1 MLRFL
6 TNLGVGRRIAIA
18 FSVLMALILVMAV
31 SGAVAQNKVTDTA
44 IDALEHDAEVSDQA
58 DRTRFDIAEMRR
70 FEASYFLEI
79 GRADRASVAE
89 AKWQA
94 TRDDMKARLV
104 DLQKLVNLKE
114 DQDSLKTMAKEL
126 ADYELGF
133 QKVVA
138 LIKANQIASP
148 RDANTAMDPYFDE
161 AQRLEDAARDMAARH
176 VEHMD
181 KMPAEINRVD
191 SVADITR
198 SLVAVFALVFAAL
211 VAYYLSRSITN
222 PVRHAVAVAKDLAQ
236 GRFEITATEE
246 LAQVTQA
253 FNGIRDA
260 LVETREL
267 KDKIEK
273 DNTQLQGDIMGLLR
287 VVAEASDGDLTV
299 RAAIGE
305 GALGNVADAFNTL
318 MEALQR
324 LISQVQGQIN
334 QTNAAVDTIRRASQ
348 EMSDGA
354 GNQALQVGTAR
365 DLVER
370 LSKEIGKVSDRA
382 RDAAEAAKRTET
394 SAEQGAE
401 AVQNVIS
408 GMGTL
413 RANVQAGAKKM
424 KNLGDRSM
432 EITGIVGTI
441 SRISE
446 QTNMLALNAA
456 IEAARAGEHG
466 RGFSVVAEEVR
477 KLAERT
483 ASATQEI
490 DKLVKA
496 IHVETTETVG
506 AIEQQTHVVE
516 QESELVGQAGDS
528 LMKIREVSGQS
539 ATVVIGISTSARE
552 QAEGTAS
559 VVKAM
564 ERISAIASAAQKG
577 AEGTVSV
584 VAQLA
589 ALSDEL
595 KQGINK
601 FKVV

>member
-1 MLRFL
+1 MLGFL
-6 TNLGVGRRIAIA
+6 ANMSISRKLWLSFAALIALML
-18 FSVLMALILVMAV
+18 LMA
-31 SGAVAQNKVTDTA
+31 GVAQIFQNRVTEA
-44 IDALEHDAEVSDQA
+44 ALDALDHDAKVSDDA
-58 DRTRFDIAEMRR
+58 DHARFAIAEMRR
-70 FEASYFLEI
+70 YEKEYFLDI
-79 GRADRASVAE
+79 GNLEKEAAWE
-89 AKWQA
+89 AKWSSIRDLMSA
-94 TRDDMKARLV
+94 TLLSLSKIIETNEDRETLKAMNREF
-104 DLQKLVNLKE
+104 N
-114 DQDSLKTMAKEL
+114 
-126 ADYELGF
+126 DYELGF
-133 QKVVA
+133 RKTTAQMKGGH
-138 LIKANQIASP
+138 IATA
-148 RDANTAMDPYFDE
+148 RDANTAMEPYFDE
-161 AQRLEDAARDMAARH
+161 AQRLEDAAKELALRH
-176 VEHMD
+176 VEHMQ
-181 KMPAEINRVD
+181 KAPARIDAVD
-191 SVADITR
+191 TASDIAR
-198 SLVAVFALVFAAL
+198 LIIAAI
-211 VAYYLSRSITN
+211 AI
-222 PVRHAVAVAKDLAQ
+222 AVAVAVASLLTPQIARAFKTVEDVLA
-236 GRFEITATEE
+236 
-246 LAQVTQA
+246 
-253 FNGIRDA
+253 
-260 LVETREL
+260 ETRAVKE
-267 KDKIEK
+267 KVEK
-273 DNTQLQGDIMGLLR
+273 DSGQLQNDIMQLLR
-287 VVAEASDGDLTV
+287 IVAEASDGDLTV
-299 RAAIGE
+299 RATISE

-318 MEALQR
+318 MESLQMLLSKVR
-324 LISQVQGQIN
+324 GQIEK
-334 QTNAAVDTIRRASQ
+334 TNDAVAGIRQASQ
-348 EMSDGA
+348 ELAHGA
-354 GNQALQVGTAR
+354 DTQAQQVGVAR
-365 DLVER
+365 GMVER
-370 LSKEIGKVSDRA
+370 MSTEISKVSDRA
-382 RDAAEAAKRTET
+382 RDAADAAKRTES
-394 SAEQGAE
+394 SAQEGAN

-432 EITGIVGTI
+432 EITGIVSTI

-490 DKLVKA
+490 DKLVKT
-496 IHVETTETVG
+496 IHHETTETVG